1 MRINSIIS
9 ILKSQILQRKHTK
22 PTKKAYINI
31 KDSVKISK
39 AGKTLQKDKAGFLF
53 AKKALSQVP
62 DIRPDKVESAL
73 SKIENKYYNNYSA
86 KEGLAKKLLDTD
98 IFKPELN
105 KNKVISGFKAELKN
119 ISDVRKNRLV
129 EIRNRLKSNF
139 YNRKDVIAKLSDKIL
154 KDFGI

>member
-9 ILKSQILQRKHTK
+9 IFKSQILQRKHTK
-22 PTKKAYINI
+22 PTQKASISV

-39 AGKTLQKDKAGFLF
+39 AGKTLQKDKAEFLF

-62 DIRPDKVESAL
+62 DIRPDKVESAI

-86 KEGLAKKLLDTD
+86 KESLAKKLLDTE

-105 KNKVISGFKAELKN
+105 ENKVISGFKAELKGA
-119 ISDVRKNRLV
+119 SDVRKNKLV
-129 EIRNRLKSNF
+129 EIRNRVKNNF

-154 KDFGI
+154 KDLGI